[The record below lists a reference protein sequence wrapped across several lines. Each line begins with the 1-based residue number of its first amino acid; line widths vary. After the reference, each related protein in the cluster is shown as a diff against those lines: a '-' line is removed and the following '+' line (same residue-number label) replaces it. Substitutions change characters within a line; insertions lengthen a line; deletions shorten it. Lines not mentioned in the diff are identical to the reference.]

1 MIKKEKKAKNMYYK
15 KYIERIIKDFDSL
28 SKEEIKLALTS
39 MLETESLSF
48 EQLWNSKN
56 DTIWNKY
63 LTHYWDLIKT
73 SNFDLTKELEQ
84 IKLSTIKELSPEEWY
99 DFLLEKYF
107 VWKYTAANR
116 YASTTKH
123 LRKYE
128 TDNKLDELLLL
139 RDEILILKDEA
150 IEYALKK
157 AAEIKGLG
165 IAGASGL
172 LSILFPSKYGTVDQ
186 FVVKRLLEIQDLP
199 ERKIITEINPE
210 SINLSQ
216 GAILIEI
223 LRRKADDLNIQNK
236 TDFWT
241 PRKVDMV
248 LWSYGR

>member
-1 MIKKEKKAKNMYYK
+1 MNLYQKKV
-15 KYIERIIKDFDSL
+15 IERIIKDFDSL
-28 SKEEIKLALTS
+28 SKEDIKRTLIS

-48 EQLWNSKN
+48 KQLWDSKSGK
-56 DTIWNKY
+56 IWRIY
-63 LTHYWDLIKT
+63 LKHYWDLIEP

-84 IKLSTIKELSPEEWY
+84 IKLSTIKEFSPREWY
-99 DFLLEKYF
+99 DFLLYKYF

-128 TDNKLDELLLL
+128 IENELDKLLLL
-139 RDEILILKDEA
+139 RDEILSLEDEA
-150 IEYALKK
+150 IKYALKK
-157 AAEIKGLG
+157 AKEINGLG

-172 LSILFPSKYGTVDQ
+172 LSILFPLKFGTVDQ
-186 FVVKRLLEIQDLP
+186 FVVKRLLEIRALP
-199 ERKIITEINPE
+199 ERDIIAKIKPE

-223 LRRKADDLNIQNK
+223 LRRKANELNVHNK

-241 PRKVDMV
+241 PRRVDMV

>member
-1 MIKKEKKAKNMYYK
+1 MNLEQKKV
-15 KYIERIIKDFDSL
+15 IERIIKDFDSL
-28 SKEEIKLALTS
+28 SKEEIKRTLIS

-48 EQLWNSKN
+48 KQLWNSKS
-56 DTIWNKY
+56 DAIWRKY
-63 LTHYWDLIKT
+63 LNHYWGLIKS

-84 IKLSTIKELSPEEWY
+84 IKLSTIKELSPKEWY
-99 DFLLEKYF
+99 DFLLDKYF

-116 YASTTKH
+116 YASTTKYF
-123 LRKYE
+123 RKYE
-128 TDNKLDELLLL
+128 IEKKLDELLLL
-139 RDEILILKDEA
+139 RDEIINLKDEA
-150 IEYALKK
+150 IKYALRK

-186 FVVKRLLEIQDLP
+186 FVVKRLLEIHDLP
-199 ERKIITEINPE
+199 ERKIITKINPE
-210 SINLSQ
+210 SINPSQ

-223 LRRKADDLNIQNK
+223 LRRKADELNIQNK

>member
-1 MIKKEKKAKNMYYK
+1 MNLEQKKV
-15 KYIERIIKDFDSL
+15 IERIIKDFDSL
-28 SKEEIKLALTS
+28 SKEEIKRTLIS

-48 EQLWNSKN
+48 KQLWNSKS
-56 DTIWNKY
+56 DAIWRKY
-63 LTHYWDLIKT
+63 LNHYWDLIKS
-73 SNFDLTKELEQ
+73 SNFDLTAELEQ
-84 IKLSTIKELSPEEWY
+84 IKLSTIKELSPKEWY
-99 DFLLEKYF
+99 DFLLDKYF
-107 VWKYTAANR
+107 VWKFTAAHR

-128 TDNKLDELLLL
+128 IENKLDELLLL
-139 RDEILILKDEA
+139 RDEIVNLKDEA
-150 IEYALKK
+150 IEKALRK
-157 AAEIKGLG
+157 AEEIKGLG

-186 FVVKRLLEIQDLP
+186 FVVKRLLEIHDLP

-210 SINLSQ
+210 SISPSQ
-216 GAILIEI
+216 GAILIDI
-223 LRRKADDLNIQNK
+223 LRRKADELNIQNK

>member
-1 MIKKEKKAKNMYYK
+1 MNLEQKKV
-15 KYIERIIKDFDSL
+15 IERIIKDFDGL
-28 SKEEIKLALTS
+28 SKEEIKHTLIN

-48 EQLWNSKN
+48 KQLWNSKN
-56 DTIWNKY
+56 DTVWRKY
-63 LTHYWDLIKT
+63 LTHYWDLIKS

-84 IKLSTIKELSPEEWY
+84 IKLSTIKEMSPKGWY
-99 DFLLEKYF
+99 DFLLDKYF

-123 LRKYE
+123 FRNYKTE
-128 TDNKLDELLLL
+128 NKLDELLLL
-139 RDEILILKDEA
+139 REEILSLKNEA

-157 AAEIKGLG
+157 TEKIKGLG

-186 FVVKRLLEIQDLP
+186 FVVMRLLEIQDLP
-199 ERKIITEINPE
+199 ERKIITEIKPE
-210 SINLSQ
+210 SISSSQ
-216 GAILIEI
+216 GAMLIEI
-223 LRRKADDLNIQNK
+223 LRRKADELNIQNK

>member
-1 MIKKEKKAKNMYYK
+1 MNLEQKKV
-15 KYIERIIKDFDSL
+15 IERILKDFDSL
-28 SKEEIKLALTS
+28 SKEEIKHILLN
-39 MLETESLSF
+39 MLEIESLSF
-48 EQLWNSKN
+48 KQLWNSKS
-56 DTIWNKY
+56 DTIWRKY
-63 LTHYWDLIKT
+63 LNHYWYLIKS

-84 IKLSTIKELSPEEWY
+84 IKPSAIKELSLKEWY
-99 DFLLEKYF
+99 DFLLDKYF
-107 VWKYTAANR
+107 VWKYTAAKR
-116 YASTTKH
+116 YASTTKY

-128 TDNKLDELLLL
+128 IENKLDELLSL
-139 RDEILILKDEA
+139 RDEIIDLKDEA
-150 IEYALKK
+150 IEYALRK

-186 FVVKRLLEIQDLP
+186 FVVKRLLEIHDLP

-210 SINLSQ
+210 SINPSQ

-223 LRRKADDLNIQNK
+223 LRRKADELNIQNK

>member
-1 MIKKEKKAKNMYYK
+1 MNIEQKKV
-15 KYIERIIKDFDSL
+15 IERIVKDFDCL
-28 SKEEIKLALTS
+28 SKEEIKRTLIG
-39 MLETESLSF
+39 MLKTESLSF
-48 EQLWNSKN
+48 KQLWNSKS
-56 DTIWNKY
+56 DSIWRKY
-63 LTHYWDLIKT
+63 LNHYWDIIKP
-73 SNFDLTKELEQ
+73 SNFELAKELERK
-84 IKLSTIKELSPEEWY
+84 KLSTIKELSPKEWY
-99 DFLLEKYF
+99 DFLLDKYF

-116 YASTTKH
+116 YASTTKYF
-123 LRKYE
+123 RNYE
-128 TDNKLDELLLL
+128 IENKLDELLLL

-150 IEYALKK
+150 IEYALRK
-157 AAEIKGLG
+157 AEEIKGLG

-186 FVVKRLLEIQDLP
+186 FVVKRLLEIRDLP

-210 SINLSQ
+210 SISLSQ

-223 LRRKADDLNIQNK
+223 LRRKADELNIQNE